1 MATATADL
9 LSLYRNPSL
18 LKRVNSETTSFTAER
33 TVTSAN
39 VGSKDYYVNR
49 GLKIDISN
57 PKATAIVIQ
66 PFVIEVAPSED
77 EYLATSSISN
87 VYELGLTPGQALRRY
102 LKSLL
107 DELVWLEKHEENLSS
122 SIHDELRLLQTYLRI
137 V

>member
-33 TVTSAN
+33 IVTSAN

-66 PFVIEVAPSED
+66 SFVIEVALSED

-122 SIHDELRLLQTYLRI
+122 SIRDELGLLQTYLRI